1 MGKICTNVLFS
12 MMSCAQLFHN
22 FFAWKNCSQNGAA
35 LCLNNYIKMCNMIKV
50 MKKPDKY
57 FTNISSLILS
67 STRNLTVNFFK
78 NIVRRST
85 FLFLKHLQ
93 YTFGSS
99 RCILKEHDFDL
110 LQWKLLMLLLAVR
123 KLFFMQAILK
133 CTYK

>member
-1 MGKICTNVLFS
+1 MYYSVWCPAPNYFTIFLPE
-12 MMSCAQLFHN
+12 
-22 FFAWKNCSQNGAA
+22 NCSQNGAA
-35 LCLNNYIKMCNMIKV
+35 LCLNNYKNVQYDKSYT
-50 MKKPDKY
+50 KTNKY
-57 FTNISSLILS
+57 FINLSSLILS

>member
-1 MGKICTNVLFS
+1 MYYSVWCPAPNYFTIFLPE
-12 MMSCAQLFHN
+12 
-22 FFAWKNCSQNGAA
+22 NCSQNGAA
-35 LCLNNYIKMCNMIKV
+35 LCLNNYKKMCNMIKV